1 MHKTTK
7 KLAWLV
13 SHGEADKMAKYTNN
27 PKDGIKRMNKIT
39 TKPKEYKIGD
49 K

>member
-27 PKDGIKRMNKIT
+27 LKDGIKRMNKIT
-39 TKPKEYKIGD
+39 TKLKEYKIGN